1 MSNTRANAA
10 VPLEPSKHPNPAQAA
25 TNLDLHQSA
34 VRSHRAFF
42 AKAQHFNGGFP
53 PWNRSQHI
61 SRRTAPG
68 SRSAKIPFFGW
79 GDALVRS
86 IIPAEARVAFG
97 RLRITFDDCFPT
109 IREECP

>member
-42 AKAQHFNGGFP
+42 AKAQHFNGSFP
-53 PWNRSQHI
+53 PWKSVAAYFQAH
-61 SRRTAPG
+61 
-68 SRSAKIPFFGW
+68 SAGLKI
-79 GDALVRS
+79 R
-86 IIPAEARVAFG
+86 
-97 RLRITFDDCFPT
+97 
-109 IREECP
+109 